1 MFPRTYRAPET
12 MGGAGGGVPSQG
24 FVVAEGDAVQLP
36 AGLDPTDAVYSREGP
51 DLMLTDADGNQIVV
65 ADFFMQETPPALL
78 GEGGMRIDGALAT
91 RLAGP
96 AAPGMVAGEA
106 ASSEVIGQVSALT
119 GEVFVVRAD
128 GTRVTLHVGDPMFL
142 GDIIETSGDAGV
154 GILLA
159 DGTALSMGEDAR
171 MVLDEMVYDPDTQE
185 GSLAV
190 SALRGVF
197 TVVSGEISKTDPD
210 AMAIHTPL
218 GTIGIRGTQI
228 GIDLSDGR
236 TLNVVMMEEADGFV
250 GEVFITNAGGVMTL
264 NQPYYAFRVTSFD
277 APPTPLPQ
285 YGRDMLL
292 QTFGVTFAFLPI
304 VGTNG
309 NDYGLQ
315 AALSEG
321 LAGFET
327 MAGEDMEGP
336 DMGAEGL
343 AGFGT
348 PRPDETP
355 EDTTLETL
363 VTAAGGQQPVE
374 GIVYGAEQAP
384 MSTLDTLAA
393 AAATTSSPPPP
404 PAEGTV
410 PPAATTAPTTP
421 QAAVPLVAPPVAPPT
436 APADVTPPV
445 AEPGTV
451 LTAEDNVFIG
461 QLTASDLEGGTL
473 VFDLAEGGLPSNGT
487 VSINADGTFEYIPD
501 PDFGGSDTFT
511 YQVTDDAGNVATA
524 TVTVTVNP
532 VADLPVLA
540 VANASGSEDAGVAL
554 TIAASMPA
562 GTTETIA
569 SITIAGIPAGASL
582 SAGTDNGDG
591 SWTVAPDQLSG
602 LVLTPP
608 TDWSGTLNLSV
619 TATSS
624 DGGTV
629 SQDLTAS
636 ISGVADMPTLTVSDV
651 VIDVVP
657 APGQDIEGGK
667 GDDVLYGGTG
677 DDILDGGKGDDVLY
691 GDTDTGGG
699 VIAALTVALDV
710 NAALTD
716 VDGSEALAVAIA
728 GVPTGAI
735 LNLGTDGGNG
745 TWTLTGEDLSNLD
758 SLTMTLP
765 EGSEAIDFTL
775 QVSATSTEA
784 DTGDFATSSG
794 VIDVTFAG
802 GGVEG
807 GADQLYGG
815 QGNDTLYG
823 GGGADVL
830 DGGQGDDTLYGG
842 TGDDQLY
849 GGQGDDV
856 LYGGAGDDF
865 LDGGQGDDII
875 DGGAGDDVLI
885 GGQGDDTF
893 VFRAGDGNDIILDF
907 GEQDELRFEGPEF
920 SAENFTINSNGDDTA
935 TITFGDDTNVSVTLN
950 DVDPSNS
957 YTVTQDGDAVVVTF
971 HDDDRGNG

>member
-1 MFPRTYRAPET
+1 
-12 MGGAGGGVPSQG
+12 
-24 FVVAEGDAVQLP
+24 
-36 AGLDPTDAVYSREGP
+36 
-51 DLMLTDADGNQIVV
+51 
-65 ADFFMQETPPALL
+65 
-78 GEGGMRIDGALAT
+78 
-91 RLAGP
+91 
-96 AAPGMVAGEA
+96 
-106 ASSEVIGQVSALT
+106 
-119 GEVFVVRAD
+119 
-128 GTRVTLHVGDPMFL
+128 
-142 GDIIETSGDAGV
+142 
-154 GILLA
+154 
-159 DGTALSMGEDAR
+159 
-171 MVLDEMVYDPDTQE
+171 
-185 GSLAV
+185 
-190 SALRGVF
+190 
-197 TVVSGEISKTDPD
+197 
-210 AMAIHTPL
+210 
-218 GTIGIRGTQI
+218 
-228 GIDLSDGR
+228 
-236 TLNVVMMEEADGFV
+236 
-250 GEVFITNAGGVMTL
+250 
-264 NQPYYAFRVTSFD
+264 
-277 APPTPLPQ
+277 
-285 YGRDMLL
+285 
-292 QTFGVTFAFLPI
+292 
-304 VGTNG
+304 
-309 NDYGLQ
+309 
-315 AALSEG
+315 
-321 LAGFET
+321 
-327 MAGEDMEGP
+327 
-336 DMGAEGL
+336 
-343 AGFGT
+343 
-348 PRPDETP
+348 
-355 EDTTLETL
+355 
-363 VTAAGGQQPVE
+363 
-374 GIVYGAEQAP
+374 
-384 MSTLDTLAA
+384 
-393 AAATTSSPPPP
+393 
-404 PAEGTV
+404 
-410 PPAATTAPTTP
+410 
-421 QAAVPLVAPPVAPPT
+421 
-436 APADVTPPV
+436 
-445 AEPGTV
+445 
-451 LTAEDNVFIG
+451 
-461 QLTASDLEGGTL
+461 
-473 VFDLAEGGLPSNGT
+473 
-487 VSINADGTFEYIPD
+487 
-501 PDFGGSDTFT
+501 
-511 YQVTDDAGNVATA
+511 
-524 TVTVTVNP
+524 
-532 VADLPVLA
+532 
-540 VANASGSEDAGVAL
+540 
-554 TIAASMPA
+554 MPA

-842 TGDDQLY
+842 TGDDQLD